1 MPRKERKDFPDCG
14 GGEGMSELTEGVW
27 ELMNEIGGRL
37 CCVYVMGWALYM
49 YTEEPHYERGQGKL
63 VRSSCGPIG
72 QLAIS
77 VSRLQICKAP

>member
-37 CCVYVMGWALYM
+37 CCVYVSGVGIV
-49 YTEEPHYERGQGKL
+49 H
-63 VRSSCGPIG
+63 VH
-72 QLAIS
+72 
-77 VSRLQICKAP
+77 